1 MFGPLEL
8 MDFIIFKAGTA
19 VSDALRDTN
28 RYNVCLIT
36 RTL

>member
-1 MFGPLEL
+1 MFGPSEL
-8 MDFIIFKAGTA
+8 MDLIIFKAGTV

-28 RYNVCLIT
+28 RYDVCLIR